1 LFLQERKAHHGTVVS
16 EEDFLQGEEVPSVE
30 GEEEGHPGEE
40 EEDLLEGVPLEE
52 DLILDHVLDLLGERE
67 VTAVPEALQEK
78 EDVVCLDLQPK
89 TGQEADNHTYLIGY
103 FYPKKFL
110 SQKT

>member
-40 EEDLLEGVPLEE
+40 EEDLLEGVPLE
-52 DLILDHVLDLLGERE
+52 
-67 VTAVPEALQEK
+67 
-78 EDVVCLDLQPK
+78 
-89 TGQEADNHTYLIGY
+89 
-103 FYPKKFL
+103 
-110 SQKT
+110 